1 MTDRKIRFWLS
12 TAMLAALT
20 PGATLA
26 ADMPVKARPLA
37 PAYYDWSGVYVGVHA
52 GYGGGMKDW
61 NDLGFDFATRGFL
74 GGGQVGINKQIA
86 SLVFGLELDGSW
98 ANLDKTQTLSVGG
111 PIIGFQQ
118 TASATSKIDS
128 FLTLAGRAGLAADRW
143 FVYAKGGLAFVH
155 EKHSFGLVTTA
166 FPGGVVD
173 SFAVN
178 ASEDRWGA
186 MVGFGAEYALESNWS
201 VKAEYNYMNFAS
213 RTVRFTGSE
222 TLAGIATPF
231 SLDGQIE
238 QAAIHVAKVG
248 VNYRLGGLPVDRAF
262 APVPAAPGTN
272 WSGAY
277 VGAEGGYGVGHKEW
291 PDFADPTVPDSGK
304 FDVKGWLA
312 GGTIGANAQ
321 AGAFVFGVEGEW
333 MWTGIKGSQSLT
345 QDFGGL
351 TQTIGLESRIDWL
364 AIASARAGFVV
375 GDRLLVYGK
384 AGVALADEKHSLA
397 LAQTIPG
404 AGSITASLSGRAVH
418 TGIVAGAGAEYAL
431 GGNWS
436 AKIEYDYI
444 KMIAQNVASTGTESA
459 NIPNVAVGT
468 IDFTQPITGI
478 RQDLH
483 LIKLGANYHFSPVAV
498 SARY

>member
-12 TAMLAALT
+12 TAMLAALS
-20 PGATLA
+20 PAGATLA

-61 NDLGFDFATRGFL
+61 NDLGFDFAARGFL

-248 VNYRLGGLPVDRAF
+248 VNYRLGGLPVDSAF

-277 VGAEGGYGVGHKEW
+277 VGAEGGYGFGHKEW

-304 FDVKGWLA
+304 FDVKGWLV
-312 GGTIGANAQ
+312 GGTVGANAQ

-333 MWTGIKGSQSLT
+333 MWTGIKGSQNSHAG
-345 QDFGGL
+345 FR
-351 TQTIGLESRIDWL
+351 RIDSNDRPGKPDRL
-364 AIASARAGFVV
+364 ACDRKRTRGLRGRRPVACVRQSRCRARGRETQSGPGANDPGSRQHHGKPERAGCAHRHRGGRRCRIRARRQLV
-375 GDRLLVYGK
+375 GQDRIRLHQ
-384 AGVALADEKHSLA
+384 DD
-397 LAQTIPG
+397 
-404 AGSITASLSGRAVH
+404 RAERR
-418 TGIVAGAGAEYAL
+418 EYR
-431 GGNWS
+431 
-436 AKIEYDYI
+436 Y
-444 KMIAQNVASTGTESA
+444 
-459 NIPNVAVGT
+459 
-468 IDFTQPITGI
+468 GI
-478 RQDLH
+478 RQHSECCRWND
-483 LIKLGANYHFSPVAV
+483 
-498 SARY
+498 